1 MRLTT
6 RLMLLMLLCM
16 APMMAALIYTQIVLR
31 ERRST
36 DVEALALRQ
45 AELANADLDSI
56 LEGGRQ
62 LLLAVAGSSVVVEAG
77 PGCDERLAGLAE
89 NLPAYQFLAVA
100 DVNGRIRCASTP
112 VLLNRSATTWLDNLA
127 REGFSP
133 GLYSTQAG
141 IAPPFLPLGLWVK
154 SNAPAG
160 DAGPRVIVAA
170 LNLSWLGR
178 HLEQM
183 EMGRAGEFQ
192 HSRITAL
199 DRAGTAIARYPDPG
213 EWLGKPGPDGMRA
226 LVNRPAMGVAR
237 LGRPGGPQYIAGY
250 VPDVPAPAGITI
262 VAALFPSDLLGEI
275 DRLAIPEAVLIGLST
290 LLAAAAAALYARH
303 VILRP
308 IGSLLTATARWR
320 RGDLTA
326 RANLDESGEFG
337 ALAKSF
343 DAMAET
349 LELRE
354 QESQQ
359 HAETLETR
367 VAERTREL
375 SDSNNRL
382 QVEIAERARSQVAL
396 QEGQKLQ
403 AVGQLAGGVAHDFN
417 NLLATVLGSLELIQ
431 HRMSTGNVDR
441 ERINA
446 LVKRASDA
454 VQRGA
459 QLTSRLLAFSRRQ
472 RLEPRP
478 ADLNQLVNE
487 LLGLAGSTIG
497 RRVRT
502 RLELAPQLWPALAD
516 PGQVEAALLNLC
528 LNARDAVTEGGGE
541 LLIRTS
547 NEILTAS
554 DDGLPAGR
562 YVCIAVIDT
571 GAGMTP
577 EVLRR
582 AVDPFFTTK
591 GPGCSGLGLSQAYGL
606 ARQSGG
612 TLRLR
617 STPGLGT
624 EVSLLLPWAGEESGR
639 VAAPADSDQAVRPA
653 PVIRVLLV
661 DDDPAVRQVTADM
674 LHNLGCT
681 VVEAA
686 SGVEALRLVQGTTPD
701 LLVLDYAMPGMN
713 GLRLAHAMR
722 DAGVS
727 APVLLATGYAELER
741 SEETTTAVL
750 DAILRKPFTLRELA
764 AAIKRLLNRP
774 AEGSNV
780 VELRRL
786 G

>member
-6 RLMLLMLLCM
+6 RLTLLMLLCM

-36 DVEALALRQ
+36 DVEALAMRQ

-62 LLLAVAGSSVVVEAG
+62 LLLATAESSVVVGMG
-77 PGCDERLAGLAE
+77 PDCNARLARLAA
-89 NLPAYQFLAVA
+89 NLAAYQFLAVVDA
-100 DVNGRIRCASTP
+100 NGLIGCASTP
-112 VLLNRSATTWLDNLA
+112 ALLNRPAAAWLTNLA
-127 REGFSP
+127 PAGFSP
-133 GLYSTQAG
+133 GLYATQPG
-141 IAPPFLPLGLWVK
+141 IAAPFLPLGLRFTP
-154 SNAPAG
+154 AGPAG
-160 DAGPRVIVAA
+160 DAGSRTIIAA
-170 LNLSWLGR
+170 LNLDWLGR
-178 HLEQM
+178 HLEQV
-183 EMGRAGEFQ
+183 ELGRAGEFR
-192 HSRITAL
+192 HSRVTAL
-199 DRAGTAIARYPDPG
+199 DRAGTVIARYPDPG

-250 VPDVPAPAGITI
+250 VPDAPAPAGITI
-262 VAALFPSDLLGEI
+262 VAALVPSDLLGEI
-275 DRLAIPEAVLIGLST
+275 DRLAIPEAVLIALST
-290 LLAAAAAALYARH
+290 LLAAAAGALYARH

-308 IGSLLTATARWR
+308 IGALLTATARWR

-326 RANLDESGEFG
+326 RANLAEAGEFG
-337 ALAKSF
+337 ALSKSI

-431 HRMSTGNVDR
+431 HRITTENVDR
-441 ERINA
+441 ERINT
-446 LVKRASDA
+446 LVNRASDA

-459 QLTSRLLAFSRRQ
+459 RLTSRLLAFSRRQ

-478 ADLNQLVNE
+478 ADLNQVVNE
-487 LLGLAGSTIG
+487 LLSLAGSTIG

-502 RLELAPQLWPALAD
+502 RTELAVQLWPALAD

-528 LNARDAVTEGGGE
+528 LNARDAMAEGGE
-541 LLIRTS
+541 LVIRTS
-547 NEILTAS
+547 NELLTAAA
-554 DDGLPAGR
+554 DDGLAPGR
-562 YVCIAVIDT
+562 YVCVTVIDT
-571 GAGMTP
+571 GVGMTP

-591 GPGCSGLGLSQAYGL
+591 GPGYSGLGLSQAYGL
-606 ARQSGG
+606 
-612 TLRLR
+612 
-617 STPGLGT
+617 
-624 EVSLLLPWAGEESGR
+624 
-639 VAAPADSDQAVRPA
+639 
-653 PVIRVLLV
+653 
-661 DDDPAVRQVTADM
+661 
-674 LHNLGCT
+674 
-681 VVEAA
+681 
-686 SGVEALRLVQGTTPD
+686 
-701 LLVLDYAMPGMN
+701 
-713 GLRLAHAMR
+713 
-722 DAGVS
+722 
-727 APVLLATGYAELER
+727 
-741 SEETTTAVL
+741 
-750 DAILRKPFTLRELA
+750 
-764 AAIKRLLNRP
+764 
-774 AEGSNV
+774 
-780 VELRRL
+780 
-786 G
+786 